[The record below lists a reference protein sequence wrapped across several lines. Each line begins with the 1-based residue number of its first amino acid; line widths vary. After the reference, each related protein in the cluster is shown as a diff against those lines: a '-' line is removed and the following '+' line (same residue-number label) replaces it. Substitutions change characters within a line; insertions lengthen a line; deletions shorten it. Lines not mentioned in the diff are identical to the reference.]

1 MAKIGWI
8 IWKNVMMNMTRIRLA
23 GGFFFSVQFFAARFF
38 FFFVPFF
45 CAVFFFRAIFFF
57 FVQCIYTSSVYKI
70 FDYFES
76 GVFSLID

>member
-1 MAKIGWI
+1 MT
-8 IWKNVMMNMTRIRLA
+8 NMTRIRLA

-45 CAVFFFRAIFFF
+45 CAVFFFFRAIFFF